1 MYKLFCFLRNIG
13 INLIDSVSN
22 FESFK
27 NLYLL
32 KDSIKLAC
40 WIYSMSLL
48 RYHFQISR
56 QVCIDLQTRHPPTL
70 YSLYITAENDLIQVN
85 YRSNSPL
92 PNKFDAKFQGFLFE

>member
-32 KDSIKLAC
+32 KDSIKLVGYTPC
-40 WIYSMSLL
+40 
-48 RYHFQISR
+48 
-56 QVCIDLQTRHPPTL
+56 
-70 YSLYITAENDLIQVN
+70 
-85 YRSNSPL
+85 
-92 PNKFDAKFQGFLFE
+92 LF